1 MTETQIIK
9 ETKEETN
16 EREGTTEKFTE
27 TQRETQETKEGTP
40 ETREVQQ
47 EKVNEIRGNK
57 DKEHTH
63 VELVGDNEVEL
74 VECFV
79 TWCEQ

>member
-27 TQRETQETKEGTP
+27 TQRETKEGTP
-40 ETREVQQ
+40 ETWEVEQ
-47 EKVNEIRGNK
+47 EKVNEIRGK
-57 DKEHTH
+57 KHRERTHT
-63 VELVGDNEVEL
+63 
-74 VECFV
+74 
-79 TWCEQ
+79 

>member
-1 MTETQIIK
+1 MTRDATTIDGETCW
-9 ETKEETN
+9 TRH
-16 EREGTTEKFTE
+16 ERMTEKFTE

-40 ETREVQQ
+40 KTREVGQ

-63 VELVGDNEVEL
+63 R
-74 VECFV
+74 
-79 TWCEQ
+79 